1 MNSEISPLI
10 PPLKRGVRGDK
21 GWAIENQKS
30 KIIQMD
36 PALALL
42 IGFGGIIGF
51 ILLIVILRSFRV
63 LNEYERGVIFRLGKF
78 AGVKGPGLII
88 LIPILDKM
96 VKIGLRTIA
105 LDIPP
110 QDIITKDNVSVK
122 VNAVVYFKVVD
133 PNKAIIQIQDYMYA
147 TSLISQ
153 TTLRTVTGRGD
164 LDDLLAH
171 RELVNDKLK
180 ELIDKETEP
189 WGIKVM
195 NVELKNVDLPQEM
208 IRAMSRQAEAERDK
222 RAKIINS
229 EGEFMSAQKLS
240 EAAEILGSHSN
251 AMQLRYLQVM
261 TEIAAEKS
269 STLIIPLPMEIM
281 RYFVSAN
288 EKIERENK
296 EAKK

>member
-1 MNSEISPLI
+1 
-10 PPLKRGVRGDK
+10 
-21 GWAIENQKS
+21 
-30 KIIQMD
+30 MD